1 MIHVHMILKILTL
14 VGIIK
19 GANENEKRND
29 PMTEPLSML
38 KGQEEEVELPK
49 ENVKKA
55 HSELS

>member
-14 VGIIK
+14 VGINK
-19 GANENEKRND
+19 GVNENEKRND

-38 KGQEEEVELPK
+38 KGQEEVELPK
-49 ENVKKA
+49 ENVNKT

>member
-1 MIHVHMILKILTL
+1 MILKILSL
-14 VGIIK
+14 VEIIK
-19 GANENEKRND
+19 GVNENKKRND